1 MEFPLTAKDRDH
13 FEENVQSTNYHQTED
28 EIRKQKK
35 RELVNLVTELSRE
48 ISRLDDM
55 LDKVK
60 SIVYNL

>member
-1 MEFPLTAKDRDH
+1 MDIKEK
-13 FEENVQSTNYHQTED
+13 TED

>member
-1 MEFPLTAKDRDH
+1 MNTDVKT
-13 FEENVQSTNYHQTED
+13 EE

>member
-1 MEFPLTAKDRDH
+1 MVIKEK
-13 FEENVQSTNYHQTED
+13 TED